1 MVRRAYTQRSLI
13 EVLLP
18 DSDKLWDPILRQIDA
33 LLDDD
38 DLVDRIAEALARR
51 HLQSRRRGRL
61 GTPAAVVLRMLVL
74 KHLHDWSFDAYE
86 REVRRNLVPSRL
98 LPDRWRAGPGRQ
110 NADPVGPPVGRGR
123 AQGRAGPV
131 GGPWGVNAASSGA
144 GGYAST
150 RPWWKPPF
158 TTPLMPRSWRTGSGY
173 SRARCGGSGSGSES
187 ARSVARRVF
196 DAKRY

>member
-38 DLVDRIAEALARR
+38 ALVDRIAEALARR
-51 HLQSRRRGRL
+51 HPQSRCRGRL

-74 KHLHDWSFDAYE
+74 KHLRRGPADARPQAPPRLE
-86 REVRRNLVPSRL
+86 LRRVRAGGAGELGPPRL

-110 NADPVGPPVGRGR
+110 DIDP
-123 AQGRAGPV
+123 AGPL
-131 GGPWGVNAASSGA
+131 A
-144 GGYAST
+144 G
-150 RPWWKPPF
+150 
-158 TTPLMPRSWRTGSGY
+158 
-173 SRARCGGSGSGSES
+173 
-187 ARSVARRVF
+187 
-196 DAKRY
+196 